1 MSVASRFPDWMG
13 GGRMVPVGEG
23 EVVAATKGGLED
35 VVACVTEI
43 CAIDGDAGR
52 LLYRGYDVADLA
64 EHCSFEEVAHLLWH
78 GGLPSPQAREALR
91 DQLRGAAS
99 LAEPV
104 RAFLAQLPRQR
115 PMASLR
121 TAVSALEVLDP
132 QSCSGPEAGL
142 DQAVRLTGQLA
153 AVAAA
158 WWRIGQGQEVLEP
171 RPDLDHAAQFLYL
184 LTGRVPDALA
194 ARAMNVAAVLH
205 ADHELNASTFAAR
218 VTAATLAGMH
228 AAVTSAMGALEGP
241 LHGGA
246 NEAAMHTVDEIGAPE
261 RAEAWIRSRL
271 AAGQRIP
278 GFGHRVYRTV
288 DPRAVV
294 LARWA
299 QRLGAQTGDLRSYE
313 TTVAMDDAMRRLRGL
328 YPNLDLYSGD
338 VYRQLGIPNA
348 LFTPVFAVCRISGW
362 TAHVLEQYAHNR
374 LIRPRARYV
383 GAEPRR
389 LAEGSC

>member
-1 MSVASRFPDWMG
+1 
-13 GGRMVPVGEG
+13 MVPVGEG
-23 EVVAATKGGLED
+23 EAVAATKGGLED

-64 EHCSFEEVAHLLWH
+64 EHCSFEEVAYLLWH
-78 GGLPSPQAREALR
+78 GSLPEAQAREALR
-91 DQLRGAAS
+91 EALRSAAS
-99 LAEPV
+99 LPADVP
-104 RAFLAQLPRQR
+104 AFLAQLPRQR
-115 PMASLR
+115 PMAALR

-132 QSCSGPEAGL
+132 RVANGPDAGVA
-142 DQAVRLTGQLA
+142 QAIRLTGQLA
-153 AVAAA
+153 AMTAA
-158 WWRIGQGQEVLEP
+158 WWRLGQGQEVLEP
-171 RPDLDHAAQFLYL
+171 RADLDHAAQFLYL
-184 LTGRVPDALA
+184 LTGRIPDALA

-218 VTAATLAGMH
+218 VTAATLAGIH

-246 NEAAMHTVDEIGAPE
+246 NEAAMRTVDEIGAPE
-261 RAEAWIRSRL
+261 RAEAWITARL

-299 QRLGAQTGDLRSYE
+299 QRLGAQAGDLRSYE

-338 VYRQLGIPNA
+338 VYRQLGIPCA

-383 GAEPRR
+383 GAQPRR
-389 LAEGSC
+389 VAAGSS